1 MLPNFG
7 LWNALCGLA
16 TRPTAQDAPEVC
28 PNAVPPNDAC
38 PTPDPVNPALSPAE
52 WAKSLLDFDADPKQI
67 EVLNHQAH
75 RLILCC
81 SRQWGKSTVI
91 AIKAFH
97 YALHNPGS
105 EILVTSDT
113 EAHAGIIV
121 AKMANYA
128 AVLGVPAA
136 RVLGKRFSLRLP
148 NQSRIF
154 AVPATERAVVGY
166 TADIIIVDEAAIAP
180 DEVISYLS
188 RTLTQTNGA
197 FWLLSTPRGQLG
209 VFYHIWH
216 TEPSRWHKV
225 KATVDDCPYISPEFL
240 EEQKLLFPDIFRQ
253 EFYCE
258 FVQPAGRLLSRERF
272 AKNVDPA
279 LNCRIIPDED

>member
-1 MLPNFG
+1 MFLISGFWQSV
-7 LWNALCGLA
+7 LGLA
-16 TRPTAQDAPEVC
+16 TRPNSQDAAHVC
-28 PNAVPPNDAC
+28 PEDLC
-38 PTPDPVNPALSPAE
+38 PISAYIDPALSPAE
-52 WAKSLLDFDADPKQI
+52 WAQSFLHFEADRKQV
-67 EVLNHQAH
+67 EVLNHDAH

-97 YALHNPGS
+97 FALHNPGT
-105 EILVTSDT
+105 EILITSDT

-121 AKMANYA
+121 SKIGNYA
-128 AVLGVPAA
+128 AVLGIPVS
-136 RVLGKRFSLRLP
+136 RVLGKRFSICLP
-148 NQSRIF
+148 NHSRIF

-166 TADIIIVDEAAIAP
+166 TANIIIVDEAAIAP
-180 DEVISYLS
+180 DEVVSYLT

-197 FWLLSTPRGQLG
+197 IWLLSTPRGQLG
-209 VFYHIWH
+209 IFYHIWH
-216 TEPSRWHKV
+216 AEPSRWLKI
-225 KATVDDCPYISPEFL
+225 KATVDDCPYVSPEFL

-279 LNCRIIPDED
+279 LNCRLIPDEGDPQ